1 MPDDSVS
8 ILRHLKQHESPV
20 TVPKLRVEI
29 DPPTAATRSEAS
41 WPGLAAEV
49 VHITAS
55 LPFKCDFL
63 ASCHLLMSVSRGTL
77 AHGESRV
84 RDAIVST
91 RRDIGRTLT
100 FIPKGYEFHGTF
112 MPLILPWGGNLYI
125 DPAMSLADPEL
136 RFDDIEFEPRLFFDE
151 PALWATASK
160 ILRLVE
166 EDDDDRLYAETLTA
180 QLAIELVRFRS
191 RGALRPLA
199 EHGGLAE
206 WQRRA
211 VIEFINDN
219 LDRNISLK
227 ELASLVRL
235 SPNHLCKAFARTM
248 GMPPHQYHRRQRIER
263 AKLLLADTRRSI
275 TDIVSATGYTASSNF
290 ATAFRRVTGLSPRE
304 FRRSLL

>member
-1 MPDDSVS
+1 
-8 ILRHLKQHESPV
+8 
-20 TVPKLRVEI
+20 
-29 DPPTAATRSEAS
+29 
-41 WPGLAAEV
+41 
-49 VHITAS
+49 
-55 LPFKCDFL
+55 
-63 ASCHLLMSVSRGTL
+63 
-77 AHGESRV
+77 
-84 RDAIVST
+84 
-91 RRDIGRTLT
+91 
-100 FIPKGYEFHGTF
+100 
-112 MPLILPWGGNLYI
+112 MPLIPPWGGNLYI
-125 DPAMSLADPEL
+125 DPAMFLADPEL

-160 ILRLVE
+160 ILHLVE

-191 RGALRPLA
+191 RGALRPFA

-248 GMPPHQYHRRQRIER
+248 GMPPHQYHRRPAYRARQAAPCRCPPVDHRYRLGDGLYGFEQFRDGISPGDRPQSQR
-263 AKLLLADTRRSI
+263 
-275 TDIVSATGYTASSNF
+275 VSAQPDLTARQ
-290 ATAFRRVTGLSPRE
+290 RRARAEVGLRGSRQPGCGGQD
-304 FRRSLL
+304 LAAK